1 MVQNFL
7 IILLIWNFNKSIGA
21 LEKVFVFV
29 FFSAYAY
36 VLFTDALIP
45 QQVWTVISSS
55 STVLGIAGKVPQIWT
70 NFSTKSTGQMAF
82 FTFLLAWLGS
92 IARLGTVL
100 VESDDLLFRLQY
112 ITGCVLNTLIVLQF
126 ALYWNAPK

>member
-1 MVQNFL
+1 
-7 IILLIWNFNKSIGA
+7 
-21 LEKVFVFV
+21 
-29 FFSAYAY
+29 
-36 VLFTDALIP
+36 
-45 QQVWTVISSS
+45 
-55 STVLGIAGKVPQIWT
+55 
-70 NFSTKSTGQMAF
+70 MAF

-126 ALYWNAPK
+126 ALYWNAPKQATSKTAPRAAASPAKRDRKNKLE